1 MQLTEEPTVNRDLEK
16 QLEEGIP
23 SVIPSNQSTN
33 RVVQVFARVRMET
46 GDMRCSRDKL
56 TN

>member
-16 QLEEGIP
+16 QLEVGIP